1 LAAAKDNSKDAKAAA
16 AKPPEGGGRSPAILI
31 GIIGAVLGI
40 ALGAGIGIVAYG
52 MLGGGGGEVEGGEAH
67 PAAEGG
73 GHEGAPAEG
82 APAEGAAHGAEGGA
96 EAGAHGEPKSGDRS
110 IISLGQFTV
119 NLRGTGG
126 GRVLRAEVKI
136 ECDSVY
142 ARDIEI
148 HKPQL
153 RDAVLTLASDYTYA
167 DIEGLDGKTSL
178 RDELLERLNSLLKGD
193 NAGRIERI
201 YFTEFVVQ

>member
-1 LAAAKDNSKDAKAAA
+1 MAAAKDNSKNAPAAA
-16 AKPPEGGGRSPAILI
+16 AKPPEGGGRSPAVLI
-31 GIIGAVLGI
+31 AIIGVVLGL
-40 ALGAGIGIVAYG
+40 AVGAGVGIVASG
-52 MLGGGGGEVEGGEAH
+52 VLGGGGSEAEGGEPP

-73 GHEGAPAEG
+73 AHEGAAEG
-82 APAEGAAHGAEGGA
+82 APAEGAAASGGSEG
-96 EAGAHGEPKSGDRS
+96 GAHGEPKSGDRS

-136 ECDSVY
+136 EVDSIY
-142 ARDIEI
+142 ARNIEL

-178 RDELLERLNSLLKGD
+178 RDELLERLNSLLKAD